1 MEESNSKM
9 KNLLKNKTILKA
21 INTMTKE
28 TMNRISKTIMM
39 ETMIIMEISTII
51 TETTT
56 ITMRIMKMM
65 TMISQ
70 NMLMNKTK
78 DSMKL

>member
-9 KNLLKNKTILKA
+9 KNLSMNKMILKA
-21 INTMTKE
+21 INMMTKE
-28 TMNRISKTIMM
+28 TMTLINKTIMM
-39 ETMIIMEISTII
+39 ETMKMEISTII

-56 ITMRIMKMM
+56 ITKTIMKMM